1 MKISL
6 TDTDVYVDLLKLVR
20 DIYQHQNC
28 NPALRTYVKLRL
40 KQLYRGDLDFDGFLR
55 GRE

>member
-20 DIYQHQNC
+20 DIYQHKDC
-28 NPALRTYVKLRL
+28 PPTLRTYVKLRM
-40 KQLYRGDLDFDGFLR
+40 KQYCRRDLDIDGFLR
-55 GRE
+55 GRD